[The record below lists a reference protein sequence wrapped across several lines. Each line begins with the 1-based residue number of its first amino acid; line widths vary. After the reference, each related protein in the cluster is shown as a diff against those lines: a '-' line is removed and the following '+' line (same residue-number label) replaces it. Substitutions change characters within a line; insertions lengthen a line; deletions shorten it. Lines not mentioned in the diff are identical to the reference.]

1 MQKRSSGLGRMGN
14 CDNFDNVLMKQPNT
28 LPANIKIKE
37 DSVVAK
43 LAAKKLKSD
52 NVAIVF
58 GTTIHLYGVT
68 SHSFLLN
75 DEWVKHELK
84 HVAQFQQHGFVFFL
98 AKYIWEWMRHGYY
111 NNRFEIEAREAEV
124 T

>member
-1 MQKRSSGLGRMGN
+1 
-14 CDNFDNVLMKQPNT
+14 MKQQNI
-28 LPANIKIKE
+28 LPANIKINE
-37 DSVVAK
+37 NSVVAK
-43 LAAKKLKSD
+43 LAAKKLQS
-52 NVAIVF
+52 NHVAIVF

-68 SHSFLLN
+68 SQSFLSN
-75 DEWVKHELK
+75 DAWVKHELK
-84 HVAQFQQHGFVFFL
+84 HVAQFKQHGFVFFL